1 MAWFMFQ
8 ASYTPE
14 AWANQIKDPKDRI
27 SALKEMF
34 KPTGMIIHHAWYSFG
49 EYDLLLLV
57 ESPGNIETAGAAL
70 AAAAGGALKASKT
83 TPLLTPDEAI
93 EAMKIAE
100 KVAYRQPGQ

>member
-1 MAWFMFQ
+1 MPWFMFQ

-27 SALKEMF
+27 SQLKTMF
-34 KPTGMIIHHAWYSFG
+34 EPTGIKIQHAWYSFG

-57 ESPGNIETAGAAL
+57 ESPGNVETAGAAL

-83 TPLLTPDEAI
+83 TPLLTPDEALK
-93 EAMKIAE
+93 AMQTAG
-100 KVAYRQPGQ
+100 KVMYSQPGD